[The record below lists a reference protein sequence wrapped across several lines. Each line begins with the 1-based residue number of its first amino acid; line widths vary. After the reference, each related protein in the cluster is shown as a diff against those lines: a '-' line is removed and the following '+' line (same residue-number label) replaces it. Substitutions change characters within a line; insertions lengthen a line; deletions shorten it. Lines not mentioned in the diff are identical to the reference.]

1 MGNAGLDVLLDEDL
15 QPWLLELNQ
24 RPSMDIYD
32 TEEAESMVDV
42 MVKGMVMREAL
53 AALASKRGF
62 NEKALEHYRRIEMQH
77 EGAAHALA
85 AVAAIYEELGGAQ
98 AAFNTRGVRKIL
110 KRAGPTS
117 PLRDRKF
124 LLVEVDPLVD
134 KFKQKESVKILTQD
148 ETWNKRKG
156 RSIDDA
162 DLGVLQFTEMLAHI
176 ATSYVAYLVRPEDDG
191 KQREKDIP
199 GMLPALVEFL
209 KLVGAM

>member
-1 MGNAGLDVLLDEDL
+1 
-15 QPWLLELNQ
+15 
-24 RPSMDIYD
+24 
-32 TEEAESMVDV
+32 
-42 MVKGMVMREAL
+42 
-53 AALASKRGF
+53 
-62 NEKALEHYRRIEMQH
+62 
-77 EGAAHALA
+77 
-85 AVAAIYEELGGAQ
+85 
-98 AAFNTRGVRKIL
+98 
-110 KRAGPTS
+110 
-117 PLRDRKF
+117 
-124 LLVEVDPLVD
+124 VD